1 MKGIFIVL
9 EGPDGS
15 GKSTMAKKIGDY
27 FTGRGREIEF
37 TREPGGTVISEK
49 IRELILDNDNTEM
62 DYRTEALLYAAARA
76 QLVSEKIKPWLDE
89 GRIVI
94 SERFVYSSFVYQGIG
109 RHLGVD
115 EIKKINDF
123 ATVGVKPDM
132 VLLLD
137 VNPEKGLSRK
147 LNIDGGDR
155 LENEAVT
162 FHREVYEGYK
172 KLSTIFPEI
181 KTINAE
187 GTIDEIFCDI
197 MEIINSIEKEEFI

>member
-15 GKSTMAKKIGDY
+15 GKSTMAHKIGQH
-27 FTGRGREIEF
+27 FSEKGREIEF
-37 TREPGGTVISEK
+37 TREPGGTDISEK
-49 IRELILDNDNTEM
+49 IRELILDRNNTEM
-62 DYRTEALLYAAARA
+62 NYRTEALLYAAARA
-76 QLVSEKIKPWLDE
+76 QLVSEKIIPWLEE
-89 GRIVI
+89 GKIVI
-94 SERFVYSSFVYQGIG
+94 SERFVYSSLVYQGLG
-109 RHLGVD
+109 RGLGID

-123 ATVGVKPDM
+123 GTSGLKPDM

-137 VNPEKGLSRK
+137 VNPEKALNRK

-155 LENEAVT
+155 IENEHIS

-172 KLSTIFPEI
+172 KLAQFCPEI

-187 GTIDEIFCDI
+187 RTIEEIFEEI
-197 MEIINSIEKEEFI
+197 KNIINSI

>member
-49 IRELILDNDNTEM
+49 IRELILDNNNTEM

-123 ATVGVKPDM
+123 ATVGVRPDM

-137 VNPEKGLSRK
+137 INPEKGLSRK
-147 LNIDGGDR
+147 LDIDGGDR
-155 LENEAVT
+155 LENEAVA
-162 FHREVYEGYK
+162 FHKEVYEGYK

-187 GTIDEIFCDI
+187 RTIDEIFCDI
-197 MEIINSIEKEEFI
+197 MAIINSM

>member
-15 GKSTMAKKIGDY
+15 GKSTMAHKIGQH
-27 FTGRGREIEF
+27 FSEKGREIEF
-37 TREPGGTVISEK
+37 TREPGGTDISEK
-49 IRELILDNDNTEM
+49 IRELILDRNNTEM
-62 DYRTEALLYAAARA
+62 NYRTEALLYAAARA
-76 QLVSEKIKPWLDE
+76 QLVSEKIIPWLEE
-89 GRIVI
+89 GKIVI
-94 SERFVYSSFVYQGIG
+94 SERFVYSSLVYQGLG
-109 RHLGVD
+109 RGLGID

-123 ATVGVKPDM
+123 GTSGLKPDM

-137 VNPEKGLSRK
+137 VNPEKALNRK

-155 LENEAVT
+155 IENEHIS

-172 KLSTIFPEI
+172 KLAQFCPEI

-187 GTIDEIFCDI
+187 RTIEEIFEEIKD
-197 MEIINSIEKEEFI
+197 IINSI

>member
-15 GKSTMAKKIGDY
+15 GKSTMAHKIGQH
-27 FTGRGREIEF
+27 FSEKGREIEF
-37 TREPGGTVISEK
+37 TREPGGTDISEK
-49 IRELILDNDNTEM
+49 IRELILDRNNTEM
-62 DYRTEALLYAAARA
+62 NYRTEALLYAAARA
-76 QLVSEKIKPWLDE
+76 QLVSEKIIPWLDE
-89 GRIVI
+89 GKIVI
-94 SERFVYSSFVYQGIG
+94 SERFVYSSLVYQGLG
-109 RHLGVD
+109 RGLGID

-123 ATVGVKPDM
+123 GTSGLKPDM

-137 VNPEKGLSRK
+137 VNPEKALNRK

-155 LENEAVT
+155 IENEHIS

-172 KLSTIFPEI
+172 KLAQFCPEI

-187 GTIDEIFCDI
+187 RTVEEIFEDI
-197 MEIINSIEKEEFI
+197 KNIINSI